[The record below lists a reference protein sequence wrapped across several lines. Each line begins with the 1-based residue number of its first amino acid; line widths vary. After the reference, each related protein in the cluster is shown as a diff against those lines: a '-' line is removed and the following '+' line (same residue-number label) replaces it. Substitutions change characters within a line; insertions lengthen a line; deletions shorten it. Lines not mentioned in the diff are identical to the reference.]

1 MPAKILIIQEN
12 GRHARNRDFRECF
25 AFQRAFR
32 HLGLEAEVWGLGH
45 TTFTQPFA
53 DASRDCDAVLLLENY
68 DQGWLPDLA
77 KVAKRK
83 AFWCIDAHMGV
94 EPYLAMARRHRFDL
108 VFNASPDF
116 VDAFK
121 PFTQTSLWLPNAYD
135 HFLIDR
141 LPGVRKTVPLGFCGN
156 VVNRG
161 DWIAYLKQRWGLRH
175 DEMVIGPDMVQA
187 VNSYQIHW
195 NRNVGNDLN
204 YRTFETLGCGTFL
217 LTNPT
222 PGLDR
227 LFQPGRHLM
236 TYADQ
241 AELDAK
247 LDHYLKHPEEC
258 MAIAEQGY
266 QHVRQH
272 HTYVNRAQAVMTALQ
287 LSPSAPTTST
297 TPLPMPTTLPSG
309 TSDYL
314 TEARNLV
321 RSGLWMG
328 AMADLA
334 QPRSGDGS
342 EQGFGGSAITK
353 ELFEWLLTHLPPG
366 STILELG
373 SGHGSTQNL
382 SRFYKMYSVEDK
394 AQFVGL
400 YDSQYIHAPIV
411 DNWYSLDVLR
421 AHLPRRYDLLLVD
434 GPTGEGNRWG
444 FFHHLDLFNLQVP
457 IVFDDTWRK
466 AERDM
471 MHEVARA
478 TGKKLLP
485 FPDDSPFG
493 VLV

>member
-1 MPAKILIIQEN
+1 
-12 GRHARNRDFRECF
+12 
-25 AFQRAFR
+25 
-32 HLGLEAEVWGLGH
+32 
-45 TTFTQPFA
+45 
-53 DASRDCDAVLLLENY
+53 
-68 DQGWLPDLA
+68 
-77 KVAKRK
+77 
-83 AFWCIDAHMGV
+83 
-94 EPYLAMARRHRFDL
+94 
-108 VFNASPDF
+108 
-116 VDAFK
+116 
-121 PFTQTSLWLPNAYD
+121 
-135 HFLIDR
+135 
-141 LPGVRKTVPLGFCGN
+141 
-156 VVNRG
+156 
-161 DWIAYLKQRWGLRH
+161 
-175 DEMVIGPDMVQA
+175 
-187 VNSYQIHW
+187 
-195 NRNVGNDLN
+195 
-204 YRTFETLGCGTFL
+204 
-217 LTNPT
+217 
-222 PGLDR
+222 
-227 LFQPGRHLM
+227 
-236 TYADQ
+236 
-241 AELDAK
+241 
-247 LDHYLKHPEEC
+247 
-258 MAIAEQGY
+258 
-266 QHVRQH
+266 
-272 HTYVNRAQAVMTALQ
+272 MTALQ

-297 TPLPMPTTLPSG
+297 TPLPMLTTLPSG

-314 TEARNLV
+314 TDARNLV

-471 MHEVARA
+471 MREVARA